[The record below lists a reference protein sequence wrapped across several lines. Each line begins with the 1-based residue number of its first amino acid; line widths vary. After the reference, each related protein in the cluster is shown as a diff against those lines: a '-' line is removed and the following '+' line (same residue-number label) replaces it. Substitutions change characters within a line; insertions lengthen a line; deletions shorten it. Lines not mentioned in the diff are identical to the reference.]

1 MNYKQNKLTYGL
13 KKALLSL
20 KYKRKYNYSYQK
32 VDISHNPI
40 IVLCN
45 CCTRDDAML
54 VAMSFSRQLDFATD
68 AKYVKSA
75 GKKSYLIPVYPA
87 STNGRACVEIIKRV
101 KAGHSV
107 CLFPEGIRSGDGLTS
122 DIPKEVAKLV
132 KKLGVCLVTYKI
144 DGAYMS
150 HPAWAKYPRRG
161 KTYGHT
167 EHIYPAQNI
176 KKMTV
181 YNIHEAIKSD
191 LYADA
196 AASQSEYQTKFVGK
210 RLAEGIERCLYA
222 CPCCKYLNTLT
233 SSGNKIICTK
243 CQKTG
248 EIDELGNIS
257 DFPFSNVRDWS
268 NWQRAMIKK
277 LPYVSTEK
285 EIAFDDFCTL
295 VKVDRDLSEKTVCKG
310 RFSITNIS
318 LKIEDM
324 ETLFDKIVRA
334 ELTYD
339 GNLAFATAK
348 MGGAHYEIRNEN
360 GYAAV
365 MYLEIYK
372 RFKREKS

>member
-1 MNYKQNKLTYGL
+1 
-13 KKALLSL
+13 
-20 KYKRKYNYSYQK
+20 
-32 VDISHNPI
+32 
-40 IVLCN
+40 
-45 CCTRDDAML
+45 ML
-54 VAMSFSRQLDFATD
+54 VAMSFSRQLDFAAD
-68 AKYVKSA
+68 AKYVKIA
-75 GKKSYLIPVYPA
+75 GKKPYLIPVYSA
-87 STNGRACVEIIKRV
+87 STNGRACVEIIRRV

-107 CLFPEGIRSGDGLTS
+107 CLFPEGVRSGDGLTS

-257 DFPFSNVRDWS
+257 EFPFSNVRDWS
-268 NWQRAMIKK
+268 NWQRSMIKK

-318 LKIEDM
+318 LKIEDK
-324 ETLFDKIVRA
+324 EILFDKIRRA

-348 MGGAHYEIRNEN
+348 MGGAYYEVRNEN

-372 RFKREKS
+372 RFKRDRS